1 MVIYY
6 INYFKYFFNL
16 IAALT
21 HLDSSMNT
29 SVPQRVNEII
39 RNMPHEMSYLG
50 PYSKPENTNNMQKKY
65 TRIALLRMK
74 EDLNNF
80 TVADSH
86 HAHEFFVVNS
96 FKMFYSLE
104 MSPSSASNNDITDF
118 KGHLIPVQFLPLKI
132 ETVNNF
138 LSEVN
143 RSAIFPKN
151 SISYTDYKEK
161 TIKNSEVA
169 INWRHI
175 DAVYKF
181 VYERKDIGA
190 CTQELLVIY

>member
-1 MVIYY
+1 
-6 INYFKYFFNL
+6 
-16 IAALT
+16 
-21 HLDSSMNT
+21 
-29 SVPQRVNEII
+29 
-39 RNMPHEMSYLG
+39 MPHEMSYLG
-50 PYSKPENTNNMQKKY
+50 PYSKPESTNNMQRKY

-74 EDLNNF
+74 EELNNF

-104 MSPSSASNNDITDF
+104 MSPSCASNNDVTDF
-118 KGHLIPVQFLPLKI
+118 KGHSIPVQFLPLRI
-132 ETVNNF
+132 ESVNNF
-138 LSEVN
+138 LSEIN
-143 RSAIFPKN
+143 QFAIFPKN

-161 TIKNSEVA
+161 AIRDSEVA
-169 INWRHI
+169 INWEHA

-181 VYERKDIGA
+181 VCEKKDIGV

>member
-1 MVIYY
+1 
-6 INYFKYFFNL
+6 
-16 IAALT
+16 
-21 HLDSSMNT
+21 MNT

-39 RNMPHEMSYLG
+39 KNMPHEMSYLG

-96 FKMFYSLE
+96 FKMFYNLE
-104 MSPSSASNNDITDF
+104 ISPSFACNDITDF
-118 KGHLIPVQFLPLKI
+118 KGHLIPVQFLPLRI

-138 LSEVN
+138 LSEIN
-143 RSAIFPKN
+143 RFAIFPKN
-151 SISYTDYKEK
+151 GISYTDYKEK
-161 TIKNSEVA
+161 TIKNSEVT
-169 INWRHI
+169 INWKYA

-181 VYERKDIGA
+181 VCEKKDIGV